1 MNKYAIKINEFQEYV
16 LEFYNNVDG
25 IYPIAT
31 KEFIILHINFYL
43 ESLPLSQ
50 ICFDSL
56 DRERIR
62 LQMEKEMD
70 AYDSARLL

>member
-16 LEFYNNVDG
+16 LSFYNNVDG

-31 KEFIILHINFYL
+31 KEFIIQHINFYL

-62 LQMEKEMD
+62 FQMEEEMN
-70 AYDSARLL
+70 AYKAQFKY

>member
-16 LEFYNNVDG
+16 LSFYNNVDG

-31 KEFIILHINFYL
+31 KEFIIQHINFYL
-43 ESLPLSQ
+43 ETLPLGHV
-50 ICFDSL
+50 CFDSV

-62 LQMEKEMD
+62 FQMEEEMN
-70 AYDSARLL
+70 AYEKQLS

>member
-16 LEFYNNVDG
+16 LSFYNNVDG

-31 KEFIILHINFYL
+31 KEFIIQHINIYL
-43 ESLPLSQ
+43 ETLPLGHVG
-50 ICFDSL
+50 FDSL

-62 LQMEKEMD
+62 FQMEEVMN
-70 AYDSARLL
+70 AYEKQLS

>member
-16 LEFYNNVDG
+16 LSFYNNVDG

-31 KEFIILHINFYL
+31 KEFIIQHINFYL
-43 ESLPLSQ
+43 ETLPLGH
-50 ICFDSL
+50 IHFDSL

-62 LQMEKEMD
+62 FQMEEEMN
-70 AYDSARLL
+70 AYEKQLA

>member
-16 LEFYNNVDG
+16 LSFYNNVDG

-31 KEFIILHINFYL
+31 KEFIIQHINIYL
-43 ESLPLSQ
+43 ETLPLGH
-50 ICFDSL
+50 IFDSL

-62 LQMEKEMD
+62 FQMEEEMN
-70 AYDSARLL
+70 AYEKQLA